1 MTRKMSRYGAMIL
14 AVVLL
19 VGLSCSVAA
28 QKKVTIVHWQHH
40 SPARFEVVQTFAE
53 EFMKQNPN
61 VRIEIESVP
70 ESDYF
75 QNCSRT
81 CGWIRARHVPDP
93 AGQVPAYAASGV
105 IQPIDTR
112 VATAQQ
118 IEAEFIPP
126 AIKRLKQGGKYYGFP
141 VDTQTIVLFYNP
153 ALFEAAGLIQINP
166 RRPGMS

>member
-75 QNCSRT
+75 QKLLPALAAGS
-81 CGWIRARHVPDP
+81 GPDTFQIP

-118 IEAEFIPP
+118 IGGRVHSACNQETEAGR
-126 AIKRLKQGGKYYGFP
+126 KVLRFP
-141 VDTQTIVLFYNP
+141 CRHTDDCPVL
-153 ALFEAAGLIQINP
+153 QP
-166 RRPGMS
+166 RAFRSRRA